1 MELEKIFLEIL
12 NMSITAGCVILA
24 VLAVRLLIRRLPKIY
39 SYILWIIVGF
49 RLLCPISFSSAFS
62 FFNLDLFDGMAKEQ
76 ELSYVT
82 DAESGRAG
90 QTDPAMIDSEKMA
103 AAAIENSGVK
113 EAVSDAAEGV
123 TAMELR
129 KLLPRIAAV
138 IWVLGI
144 GLLLIYTIAVL
155 IRVKK
160 KVATAVLLQGNVFE
174 CEGIYSPFVFG
185 FLNPKIYIPFHL
197 QEEEQ
202 KYILGHEKYHIQ
214 RKDHL
219 VKAAAYLMAVVY
231 WFHPLVWLSYYFMC
245 QDMEMSCDEKVIRR
259 LGNDVKQ
266 DYSRLLLSFATGK
279 RQLAGP
285 LQFGESNAGKRIKN
299 VLKYKKAGIAAA
311 SLVVV
316 LAAILCLVFA
326 TDGKSRNSL
335 RVTRTDEMPVL
346 SSLIPMEESVQH
358 IYTLEDN
365 IKSYLVYADIYYA
378 GVYGGREIIA
388 CHDVSNDHENFDPM
402 TSINITSEN
411 SETKVLIMYNTDV
424 ISRTGTFSIPEEAA
438 MWAAD
443 VLWDDGKKREI
454 VPEQPYIYE
463 AKYIGGNGTKHLEC
477 FRCENLNKA
486 STEEWDRCID
496 QECTTILLS
505 FVFSEKLEQD
515 LLKEY
520 KNVNEAYDL
529 RENGEEEKQPEG
541 GTAPEGNSTE
551 NNEQSP
557 LTLIQVMDRILEECW
572 DTGKIDDYDTVVNE
586 LNPEDGNQEPD
597 PEEGDREQ
605 NGDTEDRMVL
615 LARSEDGQVAAYG
628 FISPEYGSKGI
639 IMDYM
644 DEEGGHNHNYFEWRW
659 SPDEIRPWIEKA
671 DLDQD
676 GRDEVFFIYKS
687 PYGERVIVFQTF
699 ETCHMEPYELE
710 FETEIDSLVKTEI
723 HKDSR
728 TVDLLDAKTGNVL
741 ISGIFYGVGTQVE
754 FSKMDYTSSIRFLYD
769 KNSAKLFLLV
779 RPGIIANNCGNIIFA
794 EEEIAFLIRYSADT
808 NGGHF
813 ILTDPS
819 LYHGRAYAE

>member
-1 MELEKIFLEIL
+1 MALEKIFLEIL
-12 NMSITAGCVILA
+12 NMSITAGFVILA
-24 VLAVRLLIRRLPKIY
+24 VLAVRLFIRRLPKIY
-39 SYILWIIVGF
+39 SYILWTIVGF
-49 RLLCPISFSSAFS
+49 RLLCPVSFSSAFS
-62 FFNLDLFDGMAKEQ
+62 FFNLDFFDGMANEQ
-76 ELSYVT
+76 GLQYVM
-82 DAESGRAG
+82 DAEDNRED
-90 QTDPAMIDSEKMA
+90 QTDSAMIDETVINSKKIT
-103 AAAIENSGVK
+103 AAAIENGGVK
-113 EAVSDAAEGV
+113 EAVSDASEGI

-129 KLLPRIAAV
+129 KLLLRIAAAV
-138 IWVLGI
+138 WVVGI
-144 GLLLIYTIAVL
+144 GFLLIYTITVL

-160 KVATAVLLQGNVFE
+160 KVATAVLLQENVFE
-174 CEGIYSPFVFG
+174 CEGIHSPFVFG
-185 FLNPKIYIPFHL
+185 ILNPKIYIPFHL

-202 KYILGHEKYHIQ
+202 KYILGHEEYHIQ

-245 QDMEMSCDEKVIRR
+245 QDMEMSCDEKVIKR

-299 VLKYKKAGIAAA
+299 ILKYKKAGIAAVFLTA
-311 SLVVV
+311 V

-326 TDGKSRNSL
+326 TDGKSKNSL

-346 SSLIPMEESVQH
+346 SSMIPMEESVQH
-358 IYTLEDN
+358 TYTLEDN
-365 IKSYLVYADIYYA
+365 IKSYLVYGDIYYA
-378 GVYGGREIIA
+378 GVYIGREIIA
-388 CHDVSNDHENFDPM
+388 CHDVSNDQENFEPM
-402 TSINITSEN
+402 TSINIISEN
-411 SETKVLIMYNTDV
+411 NETKVLVMYNTDM
-424 ISRTGTFSIPEEAA
+424 ISRTGTFSIPEEAT

-463 AKYIGGNGTKHLEC
+463 AKYIGGNDTEHLEC

-486 STEEWDRCID
+486 SAEEWDRCIG

-529 RENGEEEKQPEG
+529 RENAEG
-541 GTAPEGNSTE
+541 GTDLEGNGTE
-551 NNEQSP
+551 NNEQP
-557 LTLIQVMDRILEECW
+557 QVTLIQVMDRILEECW
-572 DTGKIDDYDTVVNE
+572 DTGKIDDFDTVVNE
-586 LNPEDGNQEPD
+586 LNPENGNRGLNFENRYQ
-597 PEEGDREQ
+597 EQ
-605 NGDTEDRMVL
+605 NGDTRDRMVL
-615 LARSEDGQVAAYG
+615 LAQSEDGQVAAYG

-659 SPDEIRPWIEKA
+659 SPDYIRPRIEKA

-687 PYGERVIVFQTF
+687 PYGEQVTAFQTF

-710 FETEIDSLVKTEI
+710 FEAEIDSLVKTEI

-728 TVDLLDAKTGNVL
+728 TVDLLDANTKDVL

-754 FSKMDYTSSIRFLYD
+754 FSKMDYTSGIRFLYD
-769 KNSAKLFLLV
+769 KNSARLFLLV

-808 NGGHF
+808 EGSHF

-819 LYHGRAYAE
+819 LYHERAYVE